1 MKPKDSADIQFAARL
16 VLDELV
22 SRALMQQV
30 LQTQTELIERGK
42 PMTVAQICVA
52 KKWLSRAEAR
62 LLLAGEQAPSDLV
75 EGFTILQRLGTGGM
89 SQVFLAED
97 KESGEEVALKV
108 LKPHLA
114 RRTTALERFRRE
126 AELLIRFDH
135 ANIVK
140 GFRFLES
147 DGLQAV
153 SMEAV
158 PGRELLEL
166 IDEGGAFQEDAALYV
181 VLQTARALTHM
192 YDHGVVHR
200 DVKPGNI
207 LITADNTV
215 KLCDLGLA
223 SQGDEVAPDGTTV
236 GTVEYISPEQA
247 MGEGTVDVR
256 SDIYALGVTLYHLVV
271 GEIPFKGVDD
281 HETMAKRFVES
292 LSSPKLAR
300 VSPHVHYFIQKMM
313 ATDPDIRY
321 QSPDELIQDFEE
333 SIRGKKTLTANPLS
347 EDAASL
353 ELKRPFEKSD
363 KDREAPIRLK
373 SSRKP
378 GGLSRRRRR

>member
-126 AELLIRFDH
+126 AELLIRFACAGAGITTVPEYFAAPHVQRGELRRVLPDWH
-135 ANIVK
+135 PPSIAAWAVFPGRRLMPAK
-140 GFRFLES
+140 TRAFL
-147 DGLQAV
+147 DMLQA
-153 SMEAV
+153 
-158 PGRELLEL
+158 
-166 IDEGGAFQEDAALYV
+166 AL
-181 VLQTARALTHM
+181 
-192 YDHGVVHR
+192 
-200 DVKPGNI
+200 
-207 LITADNTV
+207 
-215 KLCDLGLA
+215 
-223 SQGDEVAPDGTTV
+223 GDEQHG
-236 GTVEYISPEQA
+236 
-247 MGEGTVDVR
+247 
-256 SDIYALGVTLYHLVV
+256 
-271 GEIPFKGVDD
+271 
-281 HETMAKRFVES
+281 
-292 LSSPKLAR
+292 
-300 VSPHVHYFIQKMM
+300 
-313 ATDPDIRY
+313 
-321 QSPDELIQDFEE
+321 
-333 SIRGKKTLTANPLS
+333 
-347 EDAASL
+347 
-353 ELKRPFEKSD
+353 
-363 KDREAPIRLK
+363 
-373 SSRKP
+373 
-378 GGLSRRRRR
+378 